1 MTLARSSRHL
11 TMLAILVTC
20 LAVAGLAGAQSS
32 VAKTRSCAD
41 PPTSTY
47 PDKKNGGYFTH
58 FKVTRVSCKSA
69 VRLAVAYYKC
79 RRKKGIKASCSG
91 KTVNGMKCTEK
102 RGAEIETQFNATVT
116 CKKGARSVKHSYQQ
130 NLVPG

>member
-1 MTLARSSRHL
+1 MTHARSSRHL

-32 VAKTRSCAD
+32 VARTKACAT
-41 PPTSTY
+41 PKEPAGLL
-47 PDKKNGGYFTH
+47 GGYFTQLQ
-58 FKVTRVSCKSA
+58 VNRVSCASGRKL
-69 VRLAVAYYKC
+69 VLAYYKC
-79 RRKKGIKASCSG
+79 RRRKGVKASCSG
-91 KTVNGMKCTEK
+91 KTVNGLKCTEK

-116 CKKGARSVKHSYQQ
+116 CKKGSRSVKHSYQQ